1 MTEKGDRIMNMKQ
14 LCAKEALKYIKDGMC
29 IGLGGGS
36 TIGYLAEYLA
46 KEERKITVVTPS
58 DDTAELCKNLG
69 LMVLSLEMTAH
80 INIAFDGCDE
90 LDKELNALKANGA
103 IHTKEKIIASMA
115 EKYVLLID
123 ESKFYDTLPLKDSVT
138 LEVIPQSRNYV
149 QAQIEKLGGKAVMRK
164 SGAKAGFVISD
175 NGNYIMDTDFSN
187 VAAFAGKPEELY
199 QKLKQLT
206 GVVETALFI
215 DVVAFAL
222 RVCGDEVK
230 VIEK

>member
-1 MTEKGDRIMNMKQ
+1 MKQ
-14 LCAKEALKYIKDGMC
+14 LCAKVALKYIKDGMC
-29 IGLGGGS
+29 VGLGGGS
-36 TIGYLAEYLA
+36 TVGYLAEYLA

-164 SGAKAGFVISD
+164 SGAKADFVISD
-175 NGNYIMDTDFSN
+175 NGNIMDTDFSN
-187 VAAFAGKPEELY
+187 VATFAGKPEELHK
-199 QKLKQLT
+199 KLKQLT

>member
-1 MTEKGDRIMNMKQ
+1 MNMKQ

-103 IHTKEKIIASMA
+103 IHTKEKIKSVYLIATRDLSNLWLQFFLSQNQGFMRLF
-115 EKYVLLID
+115 EKTVL
-123 ESKFYDTLPLKDSVT
+123 K
-138 LEVIPQSRNYV
+138 
-149 QAQIEKLGGKAVMRK
+149 
-164 SGAKAGFVISD
+164 
-175 NGNYIMDTDFSN
+175 
-187 VAAFAGKPEELY
+187 
-199 QKLKQLT
+199 
-206 GVVETALFI
+206 
-215 DVVAFAL
+215 
-222 RVCGDEVK
+222 
-230 VIEK
+230 

>member
-1 MTEKGDRIMNMKQ
+1 MNMKQ

-29 IGLGGGS
+29 VGLGGGS
-36 TIGYLAEYLA
+36 TVGFLAEYLA
-46 KEERKITVVTPS
+46 KEGKRVTVVTPS

-69 LMVLSLEMTAH
+69 LMVISLGMTDH
-80 INIAFDGCDE
+80 IDIAFDGCDE
-90 LDKELNALKANGA
+90 LDRNLNALKANGA
-103 IHTKEKIIASMA
+103 IHTREKIIASMA

-123 ESKFYDTLPLKDSVT
+123 ESKLYETLPLKDSIT
-138 LEVIPQSRNYV
+138 LEVVPQSRNYV
-149 QAQIEKLGGKAVMRK
+149 QAQVEKLGGKAVMRK

-175 NGNYIMDTDFSN
+175 NGNYIMDTDFSD
-187 VAAFAGKPEELY
+187 VAAFAGKPEELH

-222 RVCGDEVK
+222 CVCGEQVK
-230 VIEK
+230 VIEKK

>member
-1 MTEKGDRIMNMKQ
+1 MNMKQ
-14 LCAKEALKYIKDGMC
+14 LCAKEALKYIKDGMY

-164 SGAKAGFVISD
+164 SGAKADFVISD
-175 NGNYIMDTDFSN
+175 NGNIMDTDFSN
-187 VAAFAGKPEELY
+187 VATFAGKPEELHK
-199 QKLKQLT
+199 KLKQLT

-215 DVVAFAL
+215 DMVAFAL
-222 RVCGDEVK
+222 CVCGDEVK

>member
-1 MTEKGDRIMNMKQ
+1 MNMKQ

-90 LDKELNALKANGA
+90 LDKELNALKR
-103 IHTKEKIIASMA
+103 MA
-115 EKYVLLID
+115 RFIQRKKLLH
-123 ESKFYDTLPLKDSVT
+123 PW
-138 LEVIPQSRNYV
+138 
-149 QAQIEKLGGKAVMRK
+149 
-164 SGAKAGFVISD
+164 
-175 NGNYIMDTDFSN
+175 
-187 VAAFAGKPEELY
+187 
-199 QKLKQLT
+199 QKNM
-206 GVVETALFI
+206 F
-215 DVVAFAL
+215 
-222 RVCGDEVK
+222 C
-230 VIEK
+230 

>member
-1 MTEKGDRIMNMKQ
+1 
-14 LCAKEALKYIKDGMC
+14 
-29 IGLGGGS
+29 
-36 TIGYLAEYLA
+36 
-46 KEERKITVVTPS
+46 
-58 DDTAELCKNLG
+58 
-69 LMVLSLEMTAH
+69 MVLSLEMTAH

-164 SGAKAGFVISD
+164 SGAKADFVISD
-175 NGNYIMDTDFSN
+175 NGNIMDTDFSN
-187 VAAFAGKPEELY
+187 VATFAGKPEELHK
-199 QKLKQLT
+199 KLKQLT

-215 DVVAFAL
+215 DMVAFAL
-222 RVCGDEVK
+222 CVCGDEVK

>member
-1 MTEKGDRIMNMKQ
+1 MNMKQ

-123 ESKFYDTLPLKDSVT
+123 ESKFYDTLPLKDSV
-138 LEVIPQSRNYV
+138 R
-149 QAQIEKLGGKAVMRK
+149 
-164 SGAKAGFVISD
+164 SD
-175 NGNYIMDTDFSN
+175 ST
-187 VAAFAGKPEELY
+187 E
-199 QKLKQLT
+199 QKLCAGTDRKAWWKGSNAKEWCQS
-206 GVVETALFI
+206 GF
-215 DVVAFAL
+215 
-222 RVCGDEVK
+222 CY
-230 VIEK
+230 

>member
-1 MTEKGDRIMNMKQ
+1 MNMKQ

>member
-1 MTEKGDRIMNMKQ
+1 
-14 LCAKEALKYIKDGMC
+14 
-29 IGLGGGS
+29 
-36 TIGYLAEYLA
+36 
-46 KEERKITVVTPS
+46 
-58 DDTAELCKNLG
+58 
-69 LMVLSLEMTAH
+69 MVLSLEMTAH

-187 VAAFAGKPEELY
+187 VATFAGKPEELHK
-199 QKLKQLT
+199 KLKQLT

-215 DVVAFAL
+215 DMVVF
-222 RVCGDEVK
+222 
-230 VIEK
+230 

>member
-1 MTEKGDRIMNMKQ
+1 MNMKQ

-164 SGAKAGFVISD
+164 SGAKADFVISD
-175 NGNYIMDTDFSN
+175 NGNIMDTDFSN
-187 VAAFAGKPEELY
+187 VATFAGKPEELHK
-199 QKLKQLT
+199 KLKQLT

-215 DVVAFAL
+215 DMVVFAL
-222 RVCGDEVK
+222 CVCGDEVK

>member
-1 MTEKGDRIMNMKQ
+1 MNMKQ

-187 VAAFAGKPEELY
+187 AATFAGKPEELHK
-199 QKLKQLT
+199 KLKQLT

-215 DVVAFAL
+215 DMVAFAL
-222 RVCGDEVK
+222 CVCGDEVK

>member
-1 MTEKGDRIMNMKQ
+1 
-14 LCAKEALKYIKDGMC
+14 
-29 IGLGGGS
+29 
-36 TIGYLAEYLA
+36 
-46 KEERKITVVTPS
+46 
-58 DDTAELCKNLG
+58 
-69 LMVLSLEMTAH
+69 
-80 INIAFDGCDE
+80 
-90 LDKELNALKANGA
+90 
-103 IHTKEKIIASMA
+103 MA

-187 VAAFAGKPEELY
+187 VATF
-199 QKLKQLT
+199 
-206 GVVETALFI
+206 ALFI
-215 DVVAFAL
+215 DMVAFAL
-222 RVCGDEVK
+222 CVCGDEVK

>member
-1 MTEKGDRIMNMKQ
+1 MNMKQ
-14 LCAKEALKYIKDGMC
+14 LCAQEALKYIKDDMC

-36 TIGYLAEYLA
+36 TVGYLAEYLA
-46 KEERKITVVTPS
+46 KEGKRVTVVTPS

-69 LMVLSLEMTAH
+69 LMVISLGMTDH
-80 INIAFDGCDE
+80 IDIAFDGCDE
-90 LDKELNALKANGA
+90 LDRNLNALKANGA
-103 IHTKEKIIASMA
+103 IHTREKIIASMA

-123 ESKFYDTLPLKDSVT
+123 ESKLYETLPLKDSVT
-138 LEVIPQSRNYV
+138 LEVVPQSRNYV
-149 QAQIEKLGGKAVMRK
+149 QAQVEKLGGKAVMRK

-175 NGNYIMDTDFSN
+175 NGNYILDTYFTEVD
-187 VAAFAGKPEELY
+187 AFAGKPAELH

-222 RVCGDEVK
+222 CVCGDEVK
-230 VIEK
+230 VIEKQ

>member
-1 MTEKGDRIMNMKQ
+1 MNMKQ

-164 SGAKAGFVISD
+164 SGAKADCVISD
-175 NGNYIMDTDFSN
+175 NGNIMDTDFSN
-187 VAAFAGKPEELY
+187 VATFAGKPEELHK
-199 QKLKQLT
+199 KLKQLT

-215 DVVAFAL
+215 DMVAFAL
-222 RVCGDEVK
+222 WVCGEVVK

>member
-1 MTEKGDRIMNMKQ
+1 MNMKQ

-46 KEERKITVVTPS
+46 KEER
-58 DDTAELCKNLG
+58 
-69 LMVLSLEMTAH
+69 LSLEMTAH

-187 VAAFAGKPEELY
+187 VATFAGKPEELHK
-199 QKLKQLT
+199 KLKQLT

-215 DVVAFAL
+215 DMVAFAL
-222 RVCGDEVK
+222 CVCGDEVK

>member
-1 MTEKGDRIMNMKQ
+1 MNMKQ

-164 SGAKAGFVISD
+164 SGAKADFVISD
-175 NGNYIMDTDFSN
+175 NGNIMDTDFSN
-187 VAAFAGKPEELY
+187 VATFAGKPEELHK
-199 QKLKQLT
+199 KLKQLT

-215 DVVAFAL
+215 DMVAFAHC
-222 RVCGDEVK
+222 VCGDEVK

>member
-1 MTEKGDRIMNMKQ
+1 MNMKQ

-29 IGLGGGS
+29 VGLGGGS
-36 TIGYLAEYLA
+36 TVGFLAEYLA
-46 KEERKITVVTPS
+46 KEGKRVTVVTPS

-69 LMVLSLEMTAH
+69 LMVISLGMTDH
-80 INIAFDGCDE
+80 IDIAFDGGDE
-90 LDKELNALKANGA
+90 LDRNLNALKANGA
-103 IHTKEKIIASMA
+103 IHTREKIIASMA

-123 ESKFYDTLPLKDSVT
+123 ESKLYETLSLKDSVT
-138 LEVIPQSRNYV
+138 LEVVPQSRNYV
-149 QAQIEKLGGKAVMRK
+149 QAQVEKLGGKAVMRK

-175 NGNYIMDTDFSN
+175 NGNYIMDTDFSD
-187 VAAFAGKPEELY
+187 VAAFAGKPEELH

-222 RVCGDEVK
+222 CVCGEQVK
-230 VIEK
+230 VIEKK

>member
-1 MTEKGDRIMNMKQ
+1 MNMKQ

-29 IGLGGGS
+29 VGLGGGS
-36 TIGYLAEYLA
+36 TVGFLAEYLA
-46 KEERKITVVTPS
+46 KEGKRVTVVTPS

-69 LMVLSLEMTAH
+69 LMVISLGMTDH
-80 INIAFDGCDE
+80 IDIAFDGGDE
-90 LDKELNALKANGA
+90 LDRNLNALKANGA
-103 IHTKEKIIASMA
+103 IHTREKIIASMA

-123 ESKFYDTLPLKDSVT
+123 ESKLYETLSLKDSVT
-138 LEVIPQSRNYV
+138 LEVVPQSRNYV
-149 QAQIEKLGGKAVMRK
+149 QAQVEKLGGKAVMRK

-175 NGNYIMDTDFSN
+175 NGNYIMDTDFSD
-187 VAAFAGKPEELY
+187 VAAFAGKPEELH

-222 RVCGDEVK
+222 CVCGDEVK
-230 VIEK
+230 VIEKQ

>member
-1 MTEKGDRIMNMKQ
+1 MNMKQ

-164 SGAKAGFVISD
+164 SGAKADFVISD
-175 NGNYIMDTDFSN
+175 NGNIMDTDFSN
-187 VAAFAGKPEELY
+187 VATFAGKPEELHK
-199 QKLKQLT
+199 KLKQLT

-215 DVVAFAL
+215 DMVTFAL
-222 RVCGDEVK
+222 CVCGDEVK

>member
-1 MTEKGDRIMNMKQ
+1 MNMKQ

-164 SGAKAGFVISD
+164 SGAKADFVISD
-175 NGNYIMDTDFSN
+175 NGNIMDTDFSN
-187 VAAFAGKPEELY
+187 VATFAGKPEELHK
-199 QKLKQLT
+199 KLKQLT
-206 GVVETALFI
+206 GVVETA
-215 DVVAFAL
+215 FAL
-222 RVCGDEVK
+222 CVCGDEVK

>member
-1 MTEKGDRIMNMKQ
+1 MNMKQ

-29 IGLGGGS
+29 VGLGGGS
-36 TIGYLAEYLA
+36 TVGFLAEYLA
-46 KEERKITVVTPS
+46 KEGKRVTVVTPS

-69 LMVLSLEMTAH
+69 LMVISLGMTDH
-80 INIAFDGCDE
+80 IDIAFDGCDE
-90 LDKELNALKANGA
+90 LDRNLNALKANGA
-103 IHTKEKIIASMA
+103 IHTREKIIASMA

-123 ESKFYDTLPLKDSVT
+123 ESKLYETLPLKDSVT
-138 LEVIPQSRNYV
+138 LEVVPQSRNYV
-149 QAQIEKLGGKAVMRK
+149 QAQVEKLGGKAVMRK

-175 NGNYIMDTDFSN
+175 NGNYIMDTDFSD
-187 VAAFAGKPEELY
+187 VAAFAGKPEELH

-222 RVCGDEVK
+222 CVCGEQVK

>member
-1 MTEKGDRIMNMKQ
+1 MNMKQ
-14 LCAKEALKYIKDGMC
+14 SCAKEALKYIKDGMC

-36 TIGYLAEYLA
+36 TVGYLAEYLA
-46 KEERKITVVTPS
+46 KEGKRVTVVTPS

-69 LMVLSLEMTAH
+69 LMVLSLEMTDY
-80 INIAFDGCDE
+80 IDIAFDGCDE
-90 LDKELNALKANGA
+90 LDRNLNALKANGA
-103 IHTKEKIIASMA
+103 IHTREKIIASMA

-123 ESKFYDTLPLKDSVT
+123 ESKLYETLPLKDSVT
-138 LEVIPQSRNYV
+138 LEVVPQSRNYV
-149 QAQIEKLGGKAVMRK
+149 QTQVEKLGGKAVMRK

-175 NGNYIMDTDFSN
+175 NGNYILDTYFTEVD
-187 VAAFAGKPEELY
+187 AFAGKPAELH

-222 RVCGDEVK
+222 CVCGDEVK
-230 VIEK
+230 VIEKQ